1 MSDLS
6 LGIQLMGMGLVGVF
20 SVLILFYGTIRL
32 IMKLF
37 PYKS

>member
-37 PYKS
+37 PHK